1 MEQETKK
8 INRSIKIYP
17 IFASFTGDLIFFV
30 PIDTLF
36 LTLVK
41 GLNASQITAMTMV
54 ALIICIVFQ
63 KVILAIVK
71 KIGNVNSLRLG
82 ATMLLIAS
90 LVLTFGKSFIAML
103 LYKSIHELAVMFLN
117 MDEIILKNNLKA
129 VNRKDDYFKIRNKS
143 KIIYAIITLFT
154 ALVAGEMFNVNNYLP
169 MYLSIIIYVL
179 LLGTAFLYYESKIN
193 NEQEIQKEHKKL
205 KITSIIFYI
214 ILSNAVFYSIIKM
227 GQNNSKLFMQY
238 DFQKFLSV
246 EMVTYYIT
254 TIVFISRIARIA
266 RLVGNVIFGKIYLK
280 IKDKMSIVLTICL
293 TLAFSLLIIG
303 HFIESAF
310 ICKVI
315 IMSLGFFLILAIR
328 DSFQTYIEDVAL
340 TISNKEE
347 QQEIIIKIEVYRRL
361 GTLILSAIFTLIL
374 MKYELI
380 VIEFILLGLS
390 IIEIFVNKSLCNKL
404 SNYSIVAKNG

>member
-1 MEQETKK
+1 MEQEIKK

-154 ALVAGEMFNVNNYLP
+154 ALVAGKMFNVNNYLP

-179 LLGTAFLYYESKIN
+179 VLGTAFLYYESKVN
-193 NEQEIQKEHKKL
+193 NEQEIKKEHKKL

-254 TIVFISRIARIA
+254 TIVFISRIAR
-266 RLVGNVIFGKIYLK
+266 LVGNVIFGKVYLK

-293 TLAFSLLIIG
+293 ALAFSLLIIG
-303 HFIESAF
+303 HFIELAF

-340 TISNKEE
+340 TISNKDE

-390 IIEIFVNKSLCNKL
+390 IIEIFINKRLCSKL
-404 SNYSIVAKNG
+404 AKYGSSDR

>member
-17 IFASFTGDLIFFV
+17 LFASFTGDLIFFV

-41 GLNASQITAMTMV
+41 GLSASQITAMTMV

-63 KVILAIVK
+63 KVILSIVK

-117 MDEIILKNNLKA
+117 MDEIILI
-129 VNRKDDYFKIRNKS
+129 NRKDDYFKIRNKS

-154 ALVAGEMFNVNNYLP
+154 ALVAGKMFNVNHYLP

-179 LLGTAFLYYESKIN
+179 VLGTAFLYYEAKVED
-193 NEQEIQKEHKKL
+193 EQEIKKEHKKL

-254 TIVFISRIARIA
+254 TIVFISRIAR
-266 RLVGNVIFGKIYLK
+266 LVGNVIFGKVYSK
-280 IKDKMSIVLTICL
+280 IKDKMSVVLTICL
-293 TLAFSLLIIG
+293 ALAFSLLIIG

-315 IMSLGFFLILAIR
+315 IMSLGFSLILAIR

-374 MKYELI
+374 MRYELI

-390 IIEIFVNKSLCNKL
+390 IIEIFINKRLCSKL
-404 SNYSIVAKNG
+404 AKYGSSDR

>member
-17 IFASFTGDLIFFV
+17 LFASFTGDLIFFV

-103 LYKSIHELAVMFLN
+103 LYKSIHELAVMFL
-117 MDEIILKNNLKA
+117 
-129 VNRKDDYFKIRNKS
+129 
-143 KIIYAIITLFT
+143 
-154 ALVAGEMFNVNNYLP
+154 
-169 MYLSIIIYVL
+169 
-179 LLGTAFLYYESKIN
+179 TAFLYYESKIN
-193 NEQEIQKEHKKL
+193 NEQEIKKEHKKL

-254 TIVFISRIARIA
+254 TIVFISRIAR
-266 RLVGNVIFGKIYLK
+266 LVGNVIFGKVYSK

-293 TLAFSLLIIG
+293 ALAFLLLIIG

-380 VIEFILLGLS
+380 VIEFILLSLS
-390 IIEIFVNKSLCNKL
+390 IIEIFINKSLCNKL
-404 SNYSIVAKNG
+404 SNYSSNNR

>member
-17 IFASFTGDLIFFV
+17 LFASFTGDLIFFV

-82 ATMLLIAS
+82 ATMLLVAS

-154 ALVAGEMFNVNNYLP
+154 ALVAGKMFNVNNYLP

-179 LLGTAFLYYESKIN
+179 VLGTAFSYYESKVN
-193 NEQEIQKEHKKL
+193 NEQEIKKEHKKL

-246 EMVTYYIT
+246 EMVTYYLT
-254 TIVFISRIARIA
+254 TIVFISRIA
-266 RLVGNVIFGKIYLK
+266 RLVGNVIFGKVYLK

-293 TLAFSLLIIG
+293 ALAFSLLIIG

-374 MKYELI
+374 LKYELI
-380 VIEFILLGLS
+380 VIEFILLSLS
-390 IIEIFVNKSLCNKL
+390 IIEIFINKSLCNKL
-404 SNYSIVAKNG
+404 SNYSSNNR

>member
-129 VNRKDDYFKIRNKS
+129 VSRKDDYFKIRNKS

-154 ALVAGEMFNVNNYLP
+154 ALVAGKMFNVNHYLP

-179 LLGTAFLYYESKIN
+179 VLGTSFLYYEAKV
-193 NEQEIQKEHKKL
+193 EEELETKKKHKKL
-205 KITSIIFYI
+205 KITSIIFYV

-254 TIVFISRIARIA
+254 TIVFISRIAR
-266 RLVGNVIFGKIYLK
+266 LVGNVIFGKVYSK

-293 TLAFSLLIIG
+293 TLAFLLLIIG

-347 QQEIIIKIEVYRRL
+347 QQEIIIKIEVYRRF

-374 MKYELI
+374 MRYELI

>member
-8 INRSIKIYP
+8 INRSIKIFP
-17 IFASFTGDLIFFV
+17 IFSSFTGDLIFFV

-54 ALIICIVFQ
+54 SLLICIIFQ
-63 KVILAIVK
+63 KIILKVAN

-82 ATMLLIAS
+82 AFMILIAS
-90 LVLTFGKSFIAML
+90 AILTFCKSFPLML
-103 LYKSIHELAVMFLN
+103 VYKSINEIAFMFLH
-117 MDEIILKNNLKA
+117 MDKIVLKNNLNEL
-129 VNRKDDYFKIRNKS
+129 NREEDYYRIRNKS
-143 KIIYAIITLFT
+143 KIIYSIITLFT
-154 ALVAGEMFNVNNYLP
+154 ALVSGYLFNTNNYLP
-169 MYLSIIIYVL
+169 MYLSIIIYVIML
-179 LLGTAFLYYESKIN
+179 VISFMYYEAKSQERASKETN
-193 NEQEIQKEHKKL
+193 KKI
-205 KITSIIFYI
+205 KMTSIMFYI

-254 TIVFISRIARIA
+254 TIVFISRIARLI
-266 RLVGNVIFGKIYLK
+266 GNVIFGKLYLK
-280 IKDKMSIVLTICL
+280 IKDRMSIILTICL
-293 TLAFSLLIIG
+293 SMAFFLLIIG
-303 HFIESAF
+303 HFLNAAF
-310 ICKVI
+310 IYKVI
-315 IMSLGFFLILAIR
+315 IMSLGFFLILATR
-328 DSFQTYIEDVAL
+328 DSFQVYIEDVAL
-340 TISNKEE
+340 NISNKEE
-347 QQEIIIKIEVYRRL
+347 QQKIMIDIEVYRKL

-390 IIEIFVNKSLCNKL
+390 IIEIFINKRLCSKL
-404 SNYSIVAKNG
+404 TNYSSSDR

>member
-1 MEQETKK
+1 MKQEIKK

-154 ALVAGEMFNVNNYLP
+154 ALVAGKMFNVNNYLP

-179 LLGTAFLYYESKIN
+179 VLGTAFLYYESKVN
-193 NEQEIQKEHKKL
+193 DEQEIKKEHKKL

-254 TIVFISRIARIA
+254 TIVFISRIAR
-266 RLVGNVIFGKIYLK
+266 LVGNVIFGKVYLK

-293 TLAFSLLIIG
+293 ALAFSLLIIG

-315 IMSLGFFLILAIR
+315 IMSIGFFLILAIR
-328 DSFQTYIEDVAL
+328 DSFQTYIEDIAL

-374 MKYELI
+374 LKYELI

-390 IIEIFVNKSLCNKL
+390 IIEIFINKSLCNKL
-404 SNYSIVAKNG
+404 SNYSSNNR

>member
-54 ALIICIVFQ
+54 SLIICIVFQ

-154 ALVAGEMFNVNNYLP
+154 ALVAGKMFNVNNYLP

-179 LLGTAFLYYESKIN
+179 VLGTAFLYYESKIN
-193 NEQEIQKEHKKL
+193 NEQEIKKEHKKL

-254 TIVFISRIARIA
+254 TIVFISRIAR
-266 RLVGNVIFGKIYLK
+266 LVGNVIFGKVYLK

-293 TLAFSLLIIG
+293 ALAFSLLIIG
-303 HFIESAF
+303 HFIELAF

-340 TISNKEE
+340 TISNKDE

-380 VIEFILLGLS
+380 VIEFILLSLS
-390 IIEIFVNKSLCNKL
+390 IIEIFINKSLCNKL
-404 SNYSIVAKNG
+404 SNYSSNNR

>member
-1 MEQETKK
+1 MKQEIKK
-8 INRSIKIYP
+8 INRSIKMYP

-90 LVLTFGKSFIAML
+90 LILTFGKSFIAML

-154 ALVAGEMFNVNNYLP
+154 ALVAGKMFNVNNYLP

-179 LLGTAFLYYESKIN
+179 VLGTAFLYYESKVN
-193 NEQEIQKEHKKL
+193 DEQEIKKEHKKL

-246 EMVTYYIT
+246 EMITYYIT
-254 TIVFISRIARIA
+254 TIVFISRIM
-266 RLVGNVIFGKIYLK
+266 RLVGNIIFGKIYEK

-293 TLAFSLLIIG
+293 TLAFLLLIIG
-303 HFIESAF
+303 HFIDNIF

-340 TISNKEE
+340 TISNEDE
-347 QQEIIIKIEVYRRL
+347 QQEIIIKIEMYRRL
-361 GTLILSAIFTLIL
+361 GTLILSTIFTLIL
-374 MKYELI
+374 VKYELI
-380 VIEFILLGLS
+380 VIEFILLVLS
-390 IIEIFVNKSLCNKL
+390 IIEIFINSRLCNKIGIYS
-404 SNYSIVAKNG
+404 SNKRKTRTS

>member
-1 MEQETKK
+1 MEQNIKK

-17 IFASFTGDLIFFV
+17 LFASFTGDLIFFV

-41 GLNASQITAMTMV
+41 GLNASQITAMTM
-54 ALIICIVFQ
+54 ASLIICILFQ
-63 KVILAIVK
+63 KIILAIVK

-82 ATMLLIAS
+82 ATMLLIATI
-90 LVLTFGKSFIAML
+90 VLTFGKSFMAML

-117 MDEIILKNNLKA
+117 MDEIILKSNLKF

-154 ALVAGEMFNVNNYLP
+154 ALVAGKMFNVNHYLP
-169 MYLSIIIYVL
+169 MYLLIIINVL
-179 LLGTAFLYYESKIN
+179 VLGTAFLYYEAKVN
-193 NEQEIQKEHKKL
+193 KEQEMKKEHKKL
-205 KITSIIFYI
+205 KITSIIFYV

-254 TIVFISRIARIA
+254 TIVFISRIAR
-266 RLVGNVIFGKIYLK
+266 LVGNVIFGKVYQK

-293 TLAFSLLIIG
+293 SMAFLLLIIG
-303 HFIESAF
+303 HYINVAF
-310 ICKVI
+310 IYKVI
-315 IMSLGFFLILAIR
+315 LMSIGFFLILATR
-328 DSFQTYIEDVAL
+328 DSFQIYIEDVAL
-340 TISNKEE
+340 SISNKDE
-347 QQEIIIKIEVYRRL
+347 QQKIVIDIEIYRRV

-374 MKYELI
+374 MKYDM
-380 VIEFILLGLS
+380 VVVEFILLGLS
-390 IIEIFVNKSLCNKL
+390 IGEIFINKKLCDKL
-404 SNYSIVAKNG
+404 NNLK

>member
-17 IFASFTGDLIFFV
+17 LFASFTGDLIFFV

-103 LYKSIHELAVMFLN
+103 FYKSIHELAVMFLN

-129 VNRKDDYFKIRNKS
+129 VNRRDDYFKIRNKS

-154 ALVAGEMFNVNNYLP
+154 ALVAGKMFNVNHYLP

-179 LLGTAFLYYESKIN
+179 VLGTAFLYYESKVN
-193 NEQEIQKEHKKL
+193 DEQEIKKEHKKL

-227 GQNNSKLFMQY
+227 GQNNSKLFIQY

-254 TIVFISRIARIA
+254 TIVFISRIAR
-266 RLVGNVIFGKIYLK
+266 LVGNVIFGKVYLK
-280 IKDKMSIVLTICL
+280 IKDKMSVVLTICL

-303 HFIESAF
+303 HFIESVF

-347 QQEIIIKIEVYRRL
+347 QQEIIIKIEVYRRF

-374 MKYELI
+374 MRYELI

-390 IIEIFVNKSLCNKL
+390 IIEIFINKRLCSKL
-404 SNYSIVAKNG
+404 ANYGSNNR

>member
-1 MEQETKK
+1 MEKETKK

-17 IFASFTGDLIFFV
+17 LFASFTGDLIFFV

-41 GLNASQITAMTMV
+41 GLSASQITAMTMV

-63 KVILAIVK
+63 KVILAVVK

-82 ATMLLIAS
+82 AMMLIIAS
-90 LVLTFGKSFIAML
+90 LLLTFGKSFIAML

-117 MDEIILKNNLKA
+117 MDEIILKNNLKK
-129 VNRKDDYFKIRNKS
+129 VDRRDDYFKIRNKS
-143 KIIYAIITLFT
+143 KIIYSIITLFT
-154 ALVAGEMFNVNNYLP
+154 ALVAGKMFNIDHYLP

-179 LLGTAFLYYESKIN
+179 VLGTAFLYYEAKT
-193 NEQEIQKEHKKL
+193 EDEEEVKKEHT
-205 KITSIIFYI
+205 KIKVTTIIFYI
-214 ILSNAVFYSIIKM
+214 MLSNAVFYSIIKM

-238 DFQKFLSV
+238 DFQKFLSI

-254 TIVFISRIARIA
+254 TIVFISRIAR
-266 RLVGNVIFGKIYLK
+266 LVGNIIFGKIYLK
-280 IKDKMSIVLTICL
+280 IKDKMSIILTICL
-293 TLAFSLLIIG
+293 ALAFALLITG
-303 HFIESAF
+303 HFINSKF
-310 ICKVI
+310 VFKVI

-347 QQEIIIKIEVYRRL
+347 QQDIIIKIEVYRRL

-390 IIEIFVNKSLCNKL
+390 IIEIFINKQLCNQLANYNKKL
-404 SNYSIVAKNG
+404 GEN